1 MRFPDFPHLFAHLE
15 RGAQPRTVAVVGAED
30 PHALEATVLAH
41 DETCLSP
48 ILIGNRKRILA
59 GLERLDRADA
69 FPVLAA
75 RTHEEAVATAAALL
89 RDGSV
94 HLLMKGAIPTGTLMH
109 GLMTPEA
116 GFRTGD
122 ILSHVSLVSIPSYH
136 KVFAITDAAL
146 NIRPDAT
153 RKRDILLNAAGVL
166 RRLGMDAPR
175 VAVLA
180 AVDTPNPQMPET
192 LDAVSL
198 REAGERGEF
207 QDCVVD
213 GPLPYDLAMSREAA
227 EAKGRTGP
235 VCGEADILLVPDI
248 ACGNVLLK
256 ALRYGC
262 GAESAGLVV
271 GGRAPIVLT
280 SRAAQTRDKL
290 LPLRLASLFSL

>member
-153 RKRDILLNAAGVL
+153 RK
-166 RRLGMDAPR
+166 
-175 VAVLA
+175 AVR
-180 AVDTPNPQMPET
+180 PSQ
-192 LDAVSL
+192 
-198 REAGERGEF
+198 
-207 QDCVVD
+207 
-213 GPLPYDLAMSREAA
+213 
-227 EAKGRTGP
+227 TGS
-235 VCGEADILLVPDI
+235 CA
-248 ACGNVLLK
+248 
-256 ALRYGC
+256 
-262 GAESAGLVV
+262 
-271 GGRAPIVLT
+271 
-280 SRAAQTRDKL
+280 RAALT
-290 LPLRLASLFSL
+290 LRPASFAFRI